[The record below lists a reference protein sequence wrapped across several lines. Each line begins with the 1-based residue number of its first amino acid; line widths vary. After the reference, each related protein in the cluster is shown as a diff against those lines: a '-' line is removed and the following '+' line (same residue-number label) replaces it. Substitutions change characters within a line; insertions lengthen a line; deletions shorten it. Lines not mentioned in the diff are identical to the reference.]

1 MSDSDYVDYP
11 SYNILKK
18 IVIRDGLRAFKFF
31 KKIIDN
37 TSQGSV
43 GILKCVVSDESIY
56 IDEECEQIS
65 SREFMTVNNNQ
76 NERYIIYKIGT
87 ETPYLCRPEFAVS
100 VSL

>member
-76 NERYIIYKIGT
+76 NERYIIYKIAN
-87 ETPYLCRPEFAVS
+87 RN
-100 VSL
+100 SLSL

>member
-11 SYNILKK
+11 SYNYFKK
-18 IVIRDGLRAFKFF
+18 NSHKRWIKSVKFL

-65 SREFMTVNNNQ
+65 SRE
-76 NERYIIYKIGT
+76 
-87 ETPYLCRPEFAVS
+87 L
-100 VSL
+100 

>member
-76 NERYIIYKIGT
+76 MKDRLFIK
-87 ETPYLCRPEFAVS
+87 
-100 VSL
+100 

>member
-43 GILKCVVSDESIY
+43 GILNWS
-56 IDEECEQIS
+56 
-65 SREFMTVNNNQ
+65 
-76 NERYIIYKIGT
+76 
-87 ETPYLCRPEFAVS
+87 
-100 VSL
+100 